1 MEIIESNKELIT
13 VLENLILNKTPE
25 DQAWFKWCLDVNLLC
40 YYRGELV
47 PNKNRCQKL
56 LFKLLDIKIEKR
68 KEEE

>member
-1 MEIIESNKELIT
+1 MDITAANNELIT
-13 VLENLILNKTPE
+13 VLENLILNKAPE
-25 DQAWFKWCLDVNLLC
+25 DEQTFKWCLDVNLLC

-56 LFKLLDIKIEKR
+56 LMKLLNIKFEKR